1 MTCCAAG
8 SGLDHPVTAGRLM
21 REEFKA
27 AAYRGPDDG
36 LWSRLSVPGIHC
48 GGCIQA
54 IERALGRLESVAAVR
69 VNLAQR
75 SVTLRWAQDRVE
87 PEPVLEE
94 LARLGFTARIADGG
108 DAGAGR
114 DPVLFRLLTSL
125 AVAGFAAANIMLLSV
140 SIWSGADGATRDM
153 FHWISALIALPAIAY
168 AGRPFFEPAC
178 AALRSGHLN
187 MDVPI
192 SLAVILAVGMSVFET
207 WNGGAHA
214 YFDAATTLVFF
225 LLIGRTLDHLMRARA
240 RGAVDALSRLVPRGA
255 ARVDKSGERTWIAL
269 SDILP
274 GSRLEVL
281 AGERVPV
288 DGVVVAGE
296 GALDLSI
303 VTGESRPV
311 AVAPGLS
318 VTAGAMVTGAPLLM
332 EATKTAGDSFVEE
345 MRRMLEAAENTRP
358 RLRRLADRAASIY
371 APVVHIAAAATFA
384 GWMLVG
390 ASVHDALL
398 IGIAVLIITC
408 PCALGL
414 AVPIVQVIAAGRLF
428 RKGVMLRDGVALE
441 ALAGIDHVVFDKT
454 GTLTSSELSV
464 HRMGRGT
471 RDHLNLAAVL
481 ARCSNHP
488 VARAIARLSPV
499 SHIRFD
505 SIIETPG
512 QGIEGSLDG
521 SVYRLGRPEWAL
533 ASGDSTQSGTAFTRD
548 GCLIEVFESAG
559 DMRQGAREAVTV
571 LRRAGIG
578 ISILS
583 GDHADAVGALAAN
596 LGIDE
601 WRARLTPA
609 DKVAVVRALQD
620 QGRRVLVV
628 GDGIND
634 APALAAGDVSMAP
647 GTAADVS
654 RSAAGLVFLGESLEA
669 LPAAVRIAKHARALI
684 FQNFGLAV
692 LYNLVAVPLAALGF
706 ATPLVAALAM
716 SGSSILVV
724 ANALRLHGLDRST
737 MSPQVQPVHS
747 PARPARQT
755 EALG

>member
-1 MTCCAAG
+1 MTCCAAS
-8 SGLDHPVTAGRLM
+8 SGLGTDASAGMLM

-27 AAYRGPDDG
+27 AAYRGPDQG

-54 IERALGRLESVAAVR
+54 IERGLGRLEEVEAVR

-75 SVTLRWAQDRVE
+75 SVTLRWADDRVV

-94 LARLGFTARIADGG
+94 LTRLGFTARLADGE
-108 DAGAGR
+108 DAQTGR
-114 DPVLFRLLTSL
+114 DPVLSRLLTSL
-125 AVAGFAAANIMLLSV
+125 AVVGFAAANIMLLSV
-140 SIWSGADGATRDM
+140 SVWSGADGVTRDM
-153 FHWISALIALPAIAY
+153 FHWISALIAIPAIAY
-168 AGRPFFEPAC
+168 AGRPFFEPAW
-178 AALRSGHLN
+178 AALRSRRLN

-192 SLAVILAVGMSVFET
+192 ALAVILAVGMSLFDT
-207 WNGGAHA
+207 WSGGAHA
-214 YFDAATTLVFF
+214 YFDAATTLLFF
-225 LLIGRTLDHLMRARA
+225 LLIGRTLDHLMRSRA
-240 RGAVDALSRLVPRGA
+240 RSAVDALSRLVPRGA
-255 ARVDKSGERTWIAL
+255 VQVDATGARTWIAL
-269 SDILP
+269 ADIVP
-274 GSRLEVL
+274 GARLEVM

-288 DGVVVAGE
+288 DGMAIAGE
-296 GALDLSI
+296 GTLDLSI

-311 AVAPGLS
+311 AVAPGLT
-318 VTAGAMVTGAPLLM
+318 VTAGALVTGAPMMM
-332 EATKTAGDSFVEE
+332 EATKTAQNSFVEE
-345 MRRMLEAAENTRP
+345 MRLMLDAAEGTRP

-390 ASVHDALL
+390 ASAHDALL

-428 RKGVMLRDGVALE
+428 RKGVMLRDGAALE
-441 ALAGIDHVVFDKT
+441 ALAGVDHVVFDKT

-464 HRMGRGT
+464 QRTGHASG
-471 RDHLNLAAVL
+471 DQLVL
-481 ARCSNHP
+481 ASALARTSAHP
-488 VARAIARLSPV
+488 VARAIARLSSV
-499 SHIRFD
+499 SDIRFD
-505 SIIETPG
+505 KMREIPG
-512 QGIEGSLDG
+512 QGIEGLLDG
-521 SVYRLGRPEWAL
+521 NVYRLGRPKWAL
-533 ASGDSTQSGTAFTRD
+533 ASGDDAQTGTVFTRD
-548 GCLIEVFESAG
+548 GHLVEVFESAG
-559 DMRQGAREAVTV
+559 EMRQGAREAVAA
-571 LRRAGIG
+571 LRRAGVG

-583 GDHADAVGALAAN
+583 GDHADAVGDLAAK

-601 WRARLTPA
+601 WRARLTPV
-609 DKVAVVRALQD
+609 DKVVVVRALQD

-634 APALAAGDVSMAP
+634 APALAAADVSMAP

-669 LPAAVRIAKHARALI
+669 LPEAVRIAKHARALT

-692 LYNLVAVPLAALGF
+692 LYNLIAVPLAALGF

-716 SGSSILVV
+716 SSSSILVV
-724 ANALRLHGLDRST
+724 ANALRLHRLDRHMT
-737 MSPQVQPVHS
+737 PQQVQP
-747 PARPARQT
+747 ARAPLRPTHQR
-755 EALG
+755 EVLG